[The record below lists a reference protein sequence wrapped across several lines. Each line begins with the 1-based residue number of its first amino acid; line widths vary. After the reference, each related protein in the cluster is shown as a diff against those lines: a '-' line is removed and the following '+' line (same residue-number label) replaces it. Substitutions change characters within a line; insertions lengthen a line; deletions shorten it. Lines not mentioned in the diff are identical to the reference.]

1 MYPNIIISTL
11 INIKSER
18 NILHPFFFTLSSKSC
33 TYFALT
39 YISIQKPVFVLILAV
54 QQVNRLY
61 VHIHPL
67 TLGPPSHRTFIPT
80 VLGQQRALS

>member
-1 MYPNIIISTL
+1 ML
-11 INIKSER
+11 KKKSEF
-18 NILHPFFFTLSSKSC
+18 NILHPFLFTPSSKSC

-39 YISIQKPVFVLILAV
+39 YISIQKPIFVLVLAV

-67 TLGPPSHRTFIPT
+67 TLRPPSHHTFIPT